1 MQCTDLVYIF
11 MEVII
16 VNSDRQHW
24 RLLILG
30 LVFGFIL
37 GGIVAG
43 VVHNYH
49 PKKNGKTTTVDGKK
63 FEYWECTD
71 QATST
76 DFLIAKLEGKELII
90 DLVDFDGKPKSKLNT
105 KPCGVSI
112 IETTNQYYILEDN
125 DTGVQYMISHDLS
138 SYRVRTFETG
148 IPYCNKDD

>member
-1 MQCTDLVYIF
+1 MNYKKQYWVLLV
-11 MEVII
+11 
-16 VNSDRQHW
+16 
-24 RLLILG
+24 LG

-37 GGIVAG
+37 GGSINGVAHG
-43 VVHNYH
+43 DQS
-49 PKKNGKTTTVDGKK
+49 KKDAKTTTVKGKK

-105 KPCGVSI
+105 KPRGVSI
-112 IETTNQYYILEDN
+112 IDTTNQYYILEDN
-125 DTGVQYMISHDLS
+125 DTGVQYMISHDFS

-148 IPYCNKDD
+148 MPYCNKDA

>member
-1 MQCTDLVYIF
+1 MNYERHC
-11 MEVII
+11 
-16 VNSDRQHW
+16 W

-30 LVFGFIL
+30 LIFGFIL
-37 GGIVAG
+37 GVSVTG
-43 VVHNYH
+43 VVHNYQS
-49 PKKNGKTTTVDGKK
+49 KKNNETTTVNGKK

-125 DTGVQYMISHDLS
+125 DTGVQYMISHDFN

-148 IPYCNKDD
+148 MPYCNKDD

>member
-1 MQCTDLVYIF
+1 MNYEKHCWKLLV
-11 MEVII
+11 
-16 VNSDRQHW
+16 
-24 RLLILG
+24 LGLILG
-30 LVFGFIL
+30 GF
-37 GGIVAG
+37 VTG
-43 VVHNYH
+43 VVYSYQSSNDI
-49 PKKNGKTTTVDGKK
+49 KNNETTTVNGKK

-76 DFLIAKLEGKELII
+76 DFLITKLEGKELII

-125 DTGVQYMISHDLS
+125 DTGVQYMISHDFS

-148 IPYCNKDD
+148 MPYCNKDV